1 MGGPVPSLRA
11 ALRSAEEFARRRPK
25 LVSLLLL
32 APILLLLILFFFTPL
47 AQLVN
52 LSTLSQQPTP
62 QLPRPPHSLANYAKV
77 LGDPFYLQVAA
88 TSVLLGLCTT
98 VATLA
103 IAYPIA
109 FYISRIT
116 GWERTL
122 ISVACLL
129 PIFVNVI
136 VGILGWYILLL
147 PHGLLQQI
155 LSAIGIVD
163 GPLQLLRSFPALV
176 VVLTYEH
183 IPFAVLILVSSLQAL
198 PADKLNAARLLG
210 ASTPRII
217 AGIVLPLTMP
227 GLVASAIL
235 VFSLSASSYLTP
247 ILIGG
252 QRIRV
257 LPLLIFSYGTE
268 LLNWPLAATL
278 AIVLLVMV
286 VAITYV
292 FAAAMGRL
300 SKRGQWE
307 MV

>member
-1 MGGPVPSLRA
+1 MPSVRA
-11 ALRSAEEFARRRPK
+11 ALRSVEEFARNRPS

-32 APILLLLILFFFTPL
+32 APVLLLLALFFFAPL
-47 AQLVN
+47 AELVN

-62 QLPRPPHSLANYAKV
+62 QIPRPPHSLANYAKI

-88 TSVLLGLCTT
+88 TSVLLGFCTT

-109 FYISRIT
+109 FYVTRIS

-147 PHGLLQQI
+147 PHGLVQQV
-155 LSAIGIVD
+155 LAGLGLVD
-163 GPLQLLRSFPALV
+163 GSLQLLRTFPALV

-183 IPFAVLILVSSLQAL
+183 IPFAVLILVSSLQAV
-198 PADKLNAARLLG
+198 PADKINAAKLLG
-210 ASTPRII
+210 ASTVRIV

-257 LPLLIFSYGTE
+257 LPLMIFSYGTE
-268 LLNWPLAATL
+268 LLNWPLAAAL
-278 AIVLLVMV
+278 AIVLLVIV
-286 VAITYV
+286 VAITYL
-292 FAAAMGRL
+292 FSAAMNRL
-300 SKRGQWE
+300 SKRGRWE

>member
-1 MGGPVPSLRA
+1 MSSPRG
-11 ALRSAEEFARRRPK
+11 ALRSAEDFARGRPM

-32 APILLLLILFFFTPL
+32 APVLLLLLLFFFAPL
-47 AQLVN
+47 AELAN
-52 LSTLSQQPTP
+52 LSTFAQQPTR
-62 QLPRPPHSLANYAKV
+62 QVPRPPHSLVNYVKI
-77 LGDPFYLQVAA
+77 LSDPFYLQVAA
-88 TSVLLGLCTT
+88 TSVLVGGCTT
-98 VATLA
+98 IATLA

-109 FYISRIT
+109 FYVTRIA

-147 PHGLLQQI
+147 PYGLVQQV
-155 LSAIGIVD
+155 LSALGLVE
-163 GPLQLLRSFPALV
+163 GSLQLLRSFPALV

-183 IPFAVLILVSSLQAL
+183 MPFAVLILVSSLQAV
-198 PADKLNAARLLG
+198 PIDKINAARLLG
-210 ASTPRII
+210 ASTARIVANI
-217 AGIVLPLTMP
+217 IMPLTMP

-257 LPLLIFSYGTE
+257 LPLMIFSYGTE
-268 LLNWPLAATL
+268 LLNWPLAAAL
-278 AIVLLVMV
+278 AIVLLVIV
-286 VAITYV
+286 VAITYL
-292 FAAAMGRL
+292 FAAAMNRL

>member
-1 MGGPVPSLRA
+1 MA
-11 ALRSAEEFARRRPK
+11 
-25 LVSLLLL
+25 
-32 APILLLLILFFFTPL
+32 FFVAPL
-47 AQLVN
+47 AELVN
-52 LSTLSQQPTP
+52 LSTFAQQPTAQTP
-62 QLPRPPHSLANYAKV
+62 HPPHSLANYAKI
-77 LGDPFYLQVAA
+77 LGDVFYLEVAA
-88 TSVLLGLCTT
+88 TSVLLGFFTT
-98 VATLA
+98 IATLA

-109 FYISRIT
+109 FYITRAA

-147 PHGLLQQI
+147 PYGLVQQV
-155 LSAIGIVD
+155 LSALGLVD
-163 GPLQLLRSFPALV
+163 GSLQLLRSFPALV

-198 PADKLNAARLLG
+198 PTDKINAARLLG
-210 ASTPRII
+210 AGTARIV

-257 LPLLIFSYGTE
+257 LPLMIFSYGTE
-268 LLNWPLAATL
+268 LLNWPLAAAL
-278 AIVLLVMV
+278 SIVLLGIV
-286 VAITYV
+286 VATA
-292 FAAAMGRL
+292 FFFSAAMNRL
-300 SKRGQWE
+300 SRRGQWD